1 MLGSI
6 RSSLLAGRVAVIQRN
21 FNCTDA
27 ATTVGKVYELRTYN
41 IWPQYV
47 KPFLSLTSEQLHL
60 RTAQSKL
67 VGYWTPELGG
77 LNQVVHLWEYDSL
90 EHRAQVRANLAGD
103 KEWIE
108 RYFSKILPMMS
119 SQENSVLS
127 VIPDVTFSHSH
138 DEGVYQLQTLQCHNS
153 RVLPLTLMESGA
165 NDFLVTAFKTIIG
178 ERDQIILLWKHS
190 SLSAAINF
198 STQQQSRDEFDLIR
212 NSSSKILLPHAVSPL
227 H

>member
-1 MLGSI
+1 MI
-6 RSSLLAGRVAVIQRN
+6 TNSSRN
-21 FNCTDA
+21 
-27 ATTVGKVYELRTYN
+27 L
-41 IWPQYV
+41 P
-47 KPFLSLTSEQLHL
+47 L
-60 RTAQSKL
+60 
-67 VGYWTPELGG
+67 
-77 LNQVVHLWEYDSL
+77 DSL

-165 NDFLVTAFKTIIG
+165 KDFLVTAFKTIIG

-198 STQQQSRDEFDLIR
+198 STQQQSRNWVTSFACYSYVNKFPYIFL
-212 NSSSKILLPHAVSPL
+212 
-227 H
+227 